1 VSGPHVV
8 LVVLDTVRA
17 DGAGL
22 GAPGRSA
29 MPALQAFAGEAAVYT
44 DASSTSPWTLPSH
57 ASLFTGAWVW
67 RHGCD
72 ERHRRLGGELPT
84 LAERLADAGYATGAV
99 SANAWVGPDFGLDR
113 GFQQFVRAWQLVD
126 RGGDLAGVRRSGR
139 AAGATDLAE
148 ALRRARAG
156 GLGATTVNTLH
167 HLLWRRRGRL
177 GGERVARRSVALARA
192 LRGGGRPVFLFVNF
206 LDAHL
211 PYWPPRRY
219 RRAALGPRARG
230 ARRVNQDPWA
240 FIAGRAPMGEED
252 LRLLRG
258 LYTAEL
264 AHLDDVVRRLLEGV
278 DATLGLDDTVVVVT
292 SDHGEHLGEHGLMD
306 HQYSLGEWLL
316 QVPLAVR
323 WPGSAHVGVHPGLR
337 QLVDVAPTILA
348 AAGRAMPAEPGLGST
363 LDAEPRPW
371 ALAEYLAPQ
380 PTMEAHAR
388 RGDPTPFRRFDR
400 ALRALRLADGR
411 KVVAGSDGSVVLH
424 DLAGDPEELHD
435 LAAER
440 PSEAAELAARLRRT
454 GPGEPAEAP
463 APEEVPDGDVRRAL
477 ESLGYLQ

>member
-1 VSGPHVV
+1 VTGPHVV

-44 DASSTSPWTLPSH
+44 DAYSTSPWTLPSH

-72 ERHRRLGGELPT
+72 ERHRRLDGELPT

-139 AAGATDLAE
+139 AAGSTDLAE

-192 LRGGGRPVFLFVNF
+192 LRGQGRPVFLFVNF

-219 RRAALGPRARG
+219 RRAALGPRARA
-230 ARRVNQDPWA
+230 ARRLNQDPWA

-278 DATLGLDDTVVVVT
+278 DAALGLEDTVVVVT

-306 HQYSLGEWLL
+306 HQYSLGERLL
-316 QVPLAVR
+316 RVPLAVR
-323 WPGSAHVGVHPGLR
+323 WPGSAHAGVHPGLR
-337 QLVDVAPTILA
+337 QLVDVAPTVLA
-348 AAGRAMPAEPGLGST
+348 AAGAAMPAEPGLGRA
-363 LDAEPRPW
+363 LDAGPRPW

-388 RGDPTPFRRFDR
+388 RGDPAPFRRFDR

-440 PSEAAELAARLRRT
+440 PEEAAELAERLRRT
-454 GPGEPAEAP
+454 GPDEPADAA
-463 APEEVPDGDVRRAL
+463 APEEVPDRDVRRAL